1 MKIEQLLGIDKATKN
16 WKKNY
21 QYAKQFYEEN
31 NHLQI
36 PRDYVVDGYQ
46 VSRWVD
52 YQKQRKKGVGKPL
65 SQEQTE
71 MLEAIEI
78 VWEPFD
84 AKWNK
89 MYQYA
94 KEYYEKF
101 GHLRV
106 PREYVFENEKLGYWV
121 NLQRVSYKKGT
132 LSANKI
138 KLLEDIGMIWDLRKY
153 NFVTRKINTRTKN
166 EIKITLLKEL
176 KNILEENGKIE
187 NVEENFTKCL
197 EL

>member
-1 MKIEQLLGIDKATKN
+1 MRIEKLLGIDKATKN

-31 NHLQI
+31 KHLQI

-65 SQEQTE
+65 SPKEIE

-78 VWEPFD
+78 LWEPLD
-84 AKWNK
+84 SKWNK

-101 GHLRV
+101 GNSKV
-106 PREYVFENEKLGYWV
+106 PRNYICEDENLGYWI
-121 NLQRVSYKKGT
+121 NAQRASYKNGT
-132 LSANKI
+132 LSKEKV
-138 KLLEDIGMIWDLRKY
+138 KLLEEIEMIWDLRKY
-153 NFVTRKINTRTKN
+153 NFVTKEINSKTKRD
-166 EIKITLLKEL
+166 IKITLLKEL
-176 KNILEENGKIE
+176 KNILEENNTIE
-187 NVEENFTKCL
+187 NIEETFCKCL
-197 EL
+197 EM